1 MNRYLCITKSFL
13 LLGGLLFLASCAK
26 NDNVDQLKA
35 PDKAKEIP
43 NSLHIAFET
52 PDWKRQIDCSQLD
65 LYPNRVAAYYPERNI
80 WDGPTLIDDVVWVGA
95 RSAST
100 QNYFMLSYPK
110 TVEAL
115 ENPDNLRRYPV
126 AEFGTITGPFQ
137 YAMELPL
144 DERLNKSG
152 QWLASRAGEST
163 SEFTE
168 ITEIKRVGT
177 EEPDGRNTIY
187 SYAIYQIKGR
197 YAFKSLLETFTAEG
211 ALSAAVEADDKPVTG
226 SFHLKVRV
234 RID

>member
-1 MNRYLCITKSFL
+1 MKKIQPFVGQYMLVGL
-13 LLGGLLFLASCAK
+13 LLVGACAK
-26 NDNVDQLKA
+26 LDNDRPDDQSK
-35 PDKAKEIP
+35 KIP

-65 LYPNRVAAYYPERNI
+65 LYPNRVATYYPERNI
-80 WDGPTLIDDVVWVGA
+80 WDGPALIPDVVWVGA
-95 RSAST
+95 RSSST
-100 QNYFMLSYPK
+100 QNYFMLSYPSV
-110 TVEAL
+110 VEEL
-115 ENPDNLRRYPV
+115 ENPDNLGRYPV

-152 QWLASRAGEST
+152 QRLTSRAGESA

-177 EEPDGRNTIY
+177 EEPDGQNTVY
-187 SYAIYQIKGR
+187 RYAIYQIKGR
-197 YAFKSLLETFTAEG
+197 YAFKSKLETYTTEG
-211 ALSAAVEADDKPVTG
+211 TLSSAVEADDKPVTG